1 MTAAHNGRALLA
13 CAATALLM
21 LVAAPV
27 ALAQFG
33 TSTLRKGS
41 HGHDV
46 RVLQSWLTK
55 LGYKTSVDGSFGNA
69 TVRSVRRFEKHE
81 GLRVDGIM
89 RRSDEQLMRKRLSG
103 SSTDGS
109 GSGTSNGG
117 SDTSGSDP
125 TGTQPLVTTPGPK
138 ARISSDGHTAVAP
151 AGAPA
156 AVQQVIAAANEITHT
171 GYRFGGGP
179 RQLRGQRVR
188 LLGGGQPRAPRR
200 EPGEEPA
207 RLHGLREL
215 GGPRQGPVDHGLR
228 ELRPRLRGGGGP
240 ALRHLGQRREGSPL
254 AQRRALEQRLRCAAS
269 KRSVEAGGRDSNPRC
284 RDQNPVSYQLDD
296 PPGLS

>member
-171 GYRFGGGP
+171 GYRFGGGH
-179 RQLRGQRVR
+179 GSFEDSAYDCSGAVSH
-188 LLGGGQPRAPRR
+188 A
-200 EPGEEPA
+200 
-207 RLHGLREL
+207 LHGANLVKSPLDSTDFESWGARGKGQWITVYANSGHAYVVVAGLRFDTSGSGEK
-215 GGPRQGPVDHGLR
+215 GPRWRSAARSSSGYVARHPSGL
-228 ELRPRLRGGGGP
+228 
-240 ALRHLGQRREGSPL
+240 
-254 AQRRALEQRLRCAAS
+254 
-269 KRSVEAGGRDSNPRC
+269 
-284 RDQNPVSYQLDD
+284 
-296 PPGLS
+296 

>member
-55 LGYKTSVDGSFGNA
+55 LGYKTSVDGSFGNG
-69 TVRSVRRFEKHE
+69 TLRSVRRFEKHE

-89 RRSDEQLMRKRLSG
+89 RPSDEQLMRKRLSG
-103 SSTDGS
+103 SSTDGK
-109 GSGTSNGG
+109 TERA
-117 SDTSGSDP
+117 P
-125 TGTQPLVTTPGPK
+125 TAAAAERATAAATPAARTPPAPSRLVTTPGPK

-171 GYRFGGGP
+171 GYRFGGGH
-179 RQLRGQRVR
+179 GSFEDSAYDCSGAVSH
-188 LLGGGQPRAPRR
+188 A
-200 EPGEEPA
+200 
-207 RLHGLREL
+207 LHGANLVKSPLDSTDFESWGARGKGQWITVYANSGHAYVVVAGLRFDTSGSGEK
-215 GGPRQGPVDHGLR
+215 GPRWRSAARSSSGYVARHPSGL
-228 ELRPRLRGGGGP
+228 
-240 ALRHLGQRREGSPL
+240 
-254 AQRRALEQRLRCAAS
+254 
-269 KRSVEAGGRDSNPRC
+269 
-284 RDQNPVSYQLDD
+284 
-296 PPGLS
+296 